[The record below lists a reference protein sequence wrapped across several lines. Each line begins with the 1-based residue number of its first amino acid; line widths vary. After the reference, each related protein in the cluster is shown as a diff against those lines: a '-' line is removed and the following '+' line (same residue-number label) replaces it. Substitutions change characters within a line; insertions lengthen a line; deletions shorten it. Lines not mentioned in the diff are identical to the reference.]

1 MWWNGPCFLKSSN
14 HSNAQNVDDYD
25 SNINLFQEEV
35 LCKEVL
41 VAAIEE
47 NEAFNDDC
55 ESIKRNLNTGENDE
69 GLFRTFTRF
78 NNANSPYDV
87 KAPIVLCKSCEL
99 AHLTVFYIHSKLL
112 YNCVKKNSY

>member
-55 ESIKRNLNTGENDE
+55 ESIKRNLNTGKNDE